1 MDQMFTELFGE
12 TKSERRLVEE
22 VAVSWEEE
30 RQIGDTGLQDLF
42 DSLHEQKIRVVN
54 RGNEARYLN
63 SLVGEI
69 HPLMRNAERYRAIRV
84 YVAETKITDAR
95 AFPGGAIVCT
105 SGLIDFA
112 WSEAALVG
120 VLAHELSHIDRGHL
134 LRTARGVKLAQDA
147 TAVGNGAGPFVRN
160 GILVAKQ
167 FARPFRPEDEA
178 EADLDAAEWM
188 FELGYDP
195 KEWRHYFGASIS
207 STRLTKYDCPVSFVH
222 IHITRNAMRL
232 SDNIRYGCKLATQTW
247 TCMLVE
253 QTFKR
258 GSRVTFDNFRIKR
271 SCPGAGS
278 LKKPV
283 RLARGLGRL
292 KNIVALS
299 LKHCGN
305 FGRGNAR
312 ESDAC

>member
-1 MDQMFTELFGE
+1 MDQILTEWFGE
-12 TKSERRLVEE
+12 TKSERRIVEE
-22 VAVSWEEE
+22 VAVSREEE
-30 RQIGDTGLQDLF
+30 RQIGATGLQDLF

-112 WSEAALVG
+112 RSEAALIG

-147 TAVGNGAGPFVRN
+147 TAVGNGAGTFVRN

-167 FARPFRPEDEA
+167 FARPFRSEDEA
-178 EADLDAAEWM
+178 EADLDAAKWM

-195 KEWRHYFGASIS
+195 KEMAALFR
-207 STRLTKYDCPVSFVH
+207 RLAKQYPAD
-222 IHITRNAMRL
+222 
-232 SDNIRYGCKLATQTW
+232 Q
-247 TCMLVE
+247 
-253 QTFKR
+253 
-258 GSRVTFDNFRIKR
+258 
-271 SCPGAGS
+271 
-278 LKKPV
+278 V
-283 RLARGLGRL
+283 RLPSFLRTHPYHAERYEAVGQHSLRLQAGNPNVDLYVGRTNL
-292 KNIVALS
+292 QKRIPRHIRQFPN
-299 LKHCGN
+299 
-305 FGRGNAR
+305 
-312 ESDAC
+312 